1 MPVRSAI
8 DKMRDVNGKIGWH
21 MAPTDLTEFESGT
34 RHIGVLL
41 IFRIEECPVDE
52 ESLERR
58 SIGGRGICGIP
69 NLPRLF
75 SISYLWQESCTVLRR
90 SRGARLEAH

>member
-1 MPVRSAI
+1 MT
-8 DKMRDVNGKIGWH
+8 GKIGLH
-21 MAPTDLTEFESGT
+21 PIPTDLPENESGT
-34 RHIGVLL
+34 RYIGVLL
-41 IFRIEECPVDE
+41 IFRIEESPPDE

-58 SIGGRGICGIP
+58 SIGGRAFCGIP

-75 SISYLWQESCTVLRR
+75 SISYRWQESCTVLRR